1 MDNIENSEPVGE
13 EGATPSPDNSAN
25 DTQTAEVSQ
34 ETPEGVSDVP
44 VAEGETE
51 AVKAS
56 NPWDTD
62 PRFKGKTPDEMFK
75 IVQEADRYKGTL
87 GRKAKIADLIEQ
99 KYGVTPEQLE
109 AQIEQQEY
117 QKRQALY
124 ANNPLAPIVDEVQ
137 QLKQKVAQQE
147 QEKALSL
154 QEKELD
160 KFLKDNPDYVGSRD
174 KILKLALTPG
184 IGFNPETG
192 EETSF
197 EDLAKEWIGT
207 VRAEGQQDAYKK
219 IDVKKQTQQT
229 QPSSAPSRKI
239 SQEDLEKMPIEDL
252 RAYYGVK

>member
-1 MDNIENSEPVGE
+1 MDNIETTEPVGV
-13 EGATPSPDNSAN
+13 EGATSAPDNSAD
-25 DTQTAEVSQ
+25 DTQTAEFSQ
-34 ETPEGVSDVP
+34 ETTEGVSDVP
-44 VAEGETE
+44 AVDGEQE
-51 AVKAS
+51 AVQAS
-56 NPWDTD
+56 NPWDND

-99 KYGVTPEQLE
+99 KYGVSPEQLE

-117 QKRQALY
+117 QRKQQLY

-137 QLKQKVAQQE
+137 ELKAYKAQQE
-147 QEKALSL
+147 QKEARAF

-160 KFLKDNPDYVGSRD
+160 KYLKENPDYSVHRD

-184 IGFNPETG
+184 IGFDPETG

-197 EDLAKEWIGT
+197 EELSKEWIGNI
-207 VRAEGQQDAYKK
+207 RAQGQQDAYKK

-229 QPSSAPSRKI
+229 QPSSAPSRKLT
-239 SQEDLEKMPIEDL
+239 QEDLENMPIEDL

>member
-1 MDNIENSEPVGE
+1 MDNITNDSPVGSD
-13 EGATPSPDNSAN
+13 GATPSPDNDSA
-25 DTQTAEVSQ
+25 DTQIAEVSQ
-34 ETPEGVSDVP
+34 EPSTGVSDDGG
-44 VAEGETE
+44 AEGEQE
-51 AVKAS
+51 AVKAP
-56 NPWDTD
+56 NPWDND
-62 PRFKGKTPDEMFK
+62 SRFKGKTPDEMFK

-117 QKRQALY
+117 QKRQELY

-147 QEKALSL
+147 QKEALAL

-160 KFLKDNPDYVGSRD
+160 KFLKDNPDYAGSRD

-184 IGFNPETG
+184 IGFNPDTG

-197 EDLAKEWIGT
+197 EDLSKEWIGN
-207 VRAEGQQDAYKK
+207 VRAQGQQDAYKK

-229 QPSSAPSRKI
+229 QPSSSPAKKI
-239 SQEDLEKMPIEDL
+239 SQEDMESMPIEDL
-252 RAYYGVK
+252 RALWGVK

>member
-1 MDNIENSEPVGE
+1 MDNIEQSSGPVGA
-13 EGATPSPDNSAN
+13 EGATSSQDNSAD
-25 DTQTAEVSQ
+25 DTQAVESSEETSQ
-34 ETPEGVSDVP
+34 GVSDVQE
-44 VAEGETE
+44 AEQE
-51 AVKAS
+51 AVQAP

-75 IVQEADRYKGTL
+75 IVQEVDRYKGTL

-99 KYGVTPEQLE
+99 KYGITPEQLE
-109 AQIEQQEY
+109 AQIEQQEVAR
-117 QKRQALY
+117 QKQLY

-137 QLKQKVAQQE
+137 QLKQKIAQQE
-147 QEKALSL
+147 QKEALQL

-160 KFLKDNPDYVGSRD
+160 KFLKDNPDYTGSRD

-197 EDLAKEWIGT
+197 EDLANEWIGT
-207 VRAEGQQDAYKK
+207 VRAQGQQDAYKK

-229 QPSSAPSRKI
+229 QPSSAPSRKV
-239 SQEDLEKMPIEDL
+239 SQEDLETMPIEDL